1 MKMTAEEVLDILEKE
16 FPAPESELNYG
27 SKFQL
32 LIAVIL
38 SAQTTDIAVNKAT
51 PDLFEAY
58 PDAYSLAK
66 ADQEDVMEY
75 LKTIGLYKNK
85 SKFIIGTAKK
95 IVEDF
100 DGKVPSTRKE
110 LMTLPGVGRK
120 TANVVLIEGFGI
132 PAIPVDTHVSRVAKR
147 FGWADEDDSVTVIE
161 KKLMEQIP
169 ESRWGDAHHQILLFG
184 RYYSTARD
192 KRDIYEVLDI
202 LKEKHKED

>member
-16 FPAPESELNYG
+16 FPVPESELNYG
-27 SKFQL
+27 TKFQL

-58 PDAYSLAK
+58 PDAESLSR
-66 ADQEDVMEY
+66 ADKEEVMEY
-75 LKTIGLYKNK
+75 IKTIGLYKNK

-95 IVEDF
+95 IIEDF
-100 DGKVPSTRKE
+100 GGKVPSTRKE

-147 FGWADEDDSVTVIE
+147 FGWADEGDSVLRIE
-161 KKLMEQIP
+161 KKLMEKIP

-184 RYYSTARD
+184 RYHSTARD
-192 KRDIYEVLDI
+192 KRDIYEVLDE
-202 LKEKHKED
+202 LKKKHEEE

>member
-16 FPAPESELNYG
+16 FPTPESELNYG
-27 SKFQL
+27 TKFQL

-51 PDLFEAY
+51 PDLFKAY
-58 PDAYSLAK
+58 PDARSLAK
-66 ADQEDVMEY
+66 ADKEEVMEY
-75 LKTIGLYKNK
+75 IKTIGLYKNK

-147 FGWADEDDSVTVIE
+147 FGWADEGDSVLKIE
-161 KKLMEQIP
+161 KKLMDKIP

-184 RYYSTARD
+184 RYHSTARD
-192 KRDIYEVLDI
+192 KRDIYEVLDE
-202 LKEKHKED
+202 LKKKHEED

>member
-16 FPAPESELNYG
+16 FPTPESELNYG
-27 SKFQL
+27 TKFQL

-51 PDLFEAY
+51 PDLFKAY
-58 PDAYSLAK
+58 PDARSLAK
-66 ADQEDVMEY
+66 ADKEEVMKY
-75 LKTIGLYKNK
+75 IKTIGLYKNK

-147 FGWADEDDSVTVIE
+147 FGWADEGDSVLKIE
-161 KKLMEQIP
+161 KKLMDKIP

-184 RYYSTARD
+184 RYHSTARD
-192 KRDIYEVLDI
+192 KRDIYEVLDE
-202 LKEKHKED
+202 LKKKHEEE